1 MSDSNIAFLEG
12 SRNAA
17 GGALTVWV
25 AIEAGRIVR
34 ILLTVFLRKTIMPSL
49 AVRRPQFP
57 LHVREGTIALRAHPA
72 LRKGQGFEYEV

>member
-1 MSDSNIAFLEG
+1 MQ
-12 SRNAA
+12 RR
-17 GGALTVWV
+17 ALTVWV

-57 LHVREGTIALRAHPA
+57 WHVREGTIALRAPPGPQ
-72 LRKGQGFEYEV
+72 KGPGL